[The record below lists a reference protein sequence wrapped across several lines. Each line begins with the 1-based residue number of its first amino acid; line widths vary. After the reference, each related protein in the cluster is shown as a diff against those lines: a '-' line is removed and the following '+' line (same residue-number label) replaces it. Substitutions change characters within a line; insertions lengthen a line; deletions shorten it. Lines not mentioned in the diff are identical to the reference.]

1 MEEAK
6 RDDTSAAR
14 RICFTGELLSEG
26 KRRGGLMSATGP
38 QPLYVLGCSVFKQAG
53 GISRRA

>member
-38 QPLYVLGCSVFKQAG
+38 RLLYVARRSLFKQAG
-53 GISRRA
+53 GMPRRA